1 MNIFVSKEIF
11 NGKGFYLRFFW
22 LNIWNHF
29 KNCDSRVNNNN
40 EGYNH
45 RFSRRSGCVP
55 HPNIWAFVEVTQR
68 EEFVL
73 VQVRYARILSG
84 AIKSNGRRKEDL
96 IRDNV
101 LLKAK
106 NKFLQSSK
114 NIADAMDL
122 LQTTTCATQNF
133 IE

>member
-1 MNIFVSKEIF
+1 VSK
-11 NGKGFYLRFFW
+11 Y
-22 LNIWNHF
+22 
-29 KNCDSRVNNNN
+29 
-40 EGYNH
+40 
-45 RFSRRSGCVP
+45 
-55 HPNIWAFVEVTQR
+55 PNIWSFVEVTQR
-68 EEFVL
+68 EEFL
-73 VQVRYARILSG
+73 LAQMRYARILSG

-106 NKFLQSSK
+106 NKFLQTRK

-122 LQTTTCATQNF
+122 LESATCATQNF

>member
-1 MNIFVSKEIF
+1 MNTF
-11 NGKGFYLRFFW
+11 NADKRFFT
-22 LNIWNHF
+22 NHF

-55 HPNIWAFVEVTQR
+55 HPNIWSFVEVTQR
-68 EEFVL
+68 EEFL
-73 VQVRYARILSG
+73 LAQMRYARILSG

-106 NKFLQSSK
+106 NKFLQTRK

-122 LQTTTCATQNF
+122 LESATCATQNF